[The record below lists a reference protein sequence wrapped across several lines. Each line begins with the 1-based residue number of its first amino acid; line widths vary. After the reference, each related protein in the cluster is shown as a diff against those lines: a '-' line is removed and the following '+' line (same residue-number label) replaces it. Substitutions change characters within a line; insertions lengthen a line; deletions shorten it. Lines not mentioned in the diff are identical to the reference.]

1 MLSLAFLSPLPF
13 PVTLILSIDDSLK
26 VPLLSHFWFV
36 ARLPAG
42 LGAEYGLVCFVLSA
56 VCTSPCSRGPWGR
69 RNSVSPT

>member
-42 LGAEYGLVCFVLSA
+42 LGAQSMVS
-56 VCTSPCSRGPWGR
+56 
-69 RNSVSPT
+69 SVSC